1 MVYNGKSQS
10 KMDDLGVPK
19 YDMDMGFPTI
29 SDGAYMF
36 LSLQG
41 RNKSKKTNVKYVRRR
56 EGAHPRIFHRTPSW
70 GLLSNIFQHSI

>member
-41 RNKSKKTNVKYVRRR
+41 KNKSKKRM
-56 EGAHPRIFHRTPSW
+56 
-70 GLLSNIFQHSI
+70 